1 MQAPAAGA
9 PLLLPRG
16 DGGDHNDGQW
26 AREAGGGGVVGGVEE
41 AVAHRGAG
49 HLPADRAV
57 RDQRRLASLH
67 RPPRRPRARRLLHR
81 RHRRRRLQ
89 LRIPGTPLAT
99 SFLRR
104 QHAQRTLPCTLIRR
118 ESVLAQFQHF

>member
-1 MQAPAAGA
+1 MQNQPLHWQPSKPVRGERSRIAVSDGGAGGGGAAAAAAPR
-9 PLLLPRG
+9 RG
-16 DGGDHNDGQW
+16 D
-26 AREAGGGGVVGGVEE
+26 GGVVGGVEE

-81 RHRRRRLQ
+81 RHRGRRVQ
-89 LRIPGTPLAT
+89 LRIPGTLLA
-99 SFLRR
+99 L
-104 QHAQRTLPCTLIRR
+104 L
-118 ESVLAQFQHF
+118 HFAPTASSKNFAMHTY

>member
-1 MQAPAAGA
+1 MEAPAAGA

-89 LRIPGTPLAT
+89 LRIPGTLLA
-99 SFLRR
+99 L
-104 QHAQRTLPCTLIRR
+104 L
-118 ESVLAQFQHF
+118 HFAPTASSKNFAMHTY

>member
-118 ESVLAQFQHF
+118 ESVLAKFQHF

>member
-81 RHRRRRLQ
+81 RHRGRRVQ
-89 LRIPGTPLAT
+89 LRIPGTLLA
-99 SFLRR
+99 L
-104 QHAQRTLPCTLIRR
+104 L
-118 ESVLAQFQHF
+118 HFAPTASSKNFAMHTY